1 MLLKIKNNQ
10 DAAHALLLQMV
21 TGQTRTNALLTEVL
35 ADLRHEEDHD
45 HDAESDASH
54 DDFALVG
61 Q

>member
-1 MLLKIKNNQ
+1 MEK
-10 DAAHALLLQMV
+10 
-21 TGQTRTNALLTEVL
+21 GQTLTNALLTEIL
-35 ADLRHEEDHD
+35 AGLRHEEDHD

>member
-1 MLLKIKNNQ
+1 MLKIKNNQ

-21 TGQTRTNALLTEVL
+21 TGQTLTNALLTEIL

-54 DDFALVG
+54 DDAFALVG